1 MMVSNSGS
9 VIRLLFWQWR
19 RVLLFTVIA
28 TLPVLL
34 RREFPELA
42 VTLPG
47 LPVAIAGG
55 ALGIF
60 VSFRTNSAYQRWW
73 EGRILW
79 GGLVNVSRHFADQV
93 IAYLKESEAAHGQ
106 RLIRRHIAY
115 VHVLRCSL
123 RGQDPALDSDAS
135 VYLAEEEREFLGLSN
150 PAHLLVQR
158 QTADLAELRRAGL
171 INEFELQSFDVS
183 LRDVLNY
190 QGGSERIKKTPLPR
204 GYGFISDRLIVAL
217 GLLLPLSIVEEVG
230 LLTIP
235 LCVLVCLAFALISEA
250 GRVLEDP
257 FSTFFNGLP
266 LYSISK
272 TIEKNLL
279 EALGE
284 RNLPPLPA
292 VDQRG
297 ILM

>member
-1 MMVSNSGS
+1 MVSNSGS
-9 VIRLLFWQWR
+9 VFRLLFWQWR
-19 RVLLFTVIA
+19 RVLLFTVIS

-34 RREFPELA
+34 WREFPELGI
-42 VTLPG
+42 TLPG

-93 IAYLKESEAAHGQ
+93 LAYLRGGDSAHPA

-123 RGQDPALDSDAS
+123 RGQDPALDPDVGA
-135 VYLAEEEREFLGLSN
+135 YLLEEERELLSLSN

-158 QTADLAELRRAGL
+158 QAADLADLRRSGD
-171 INEFELQSFDVS
+171 INEFELQSFDGS

-204 GYGFISDRLIVAL
+204 GYGFISDRLTVAL
-217 GLLLPLSIVEEVG
+217 GLLLPFSIVDEVG
-230 LLTIP
+230 WLTIP

-257 FSTFFNGLP
+257 FSLFFNGLP

-272 TIEKNLL
+272 TIERNLL

-284 RNLPPLPA
+284 RDLPA
-292 VDQRG
+292 LPVVDQRG